1 MADEPKPLAAGDHGS
16 YAELARRPLPAG
28 LVIQCVPALVAI
40 LTRAEQLTGKPLTE
54 EQVLKLRDANPAVVV
69 EAVSAKAV
77 EDGRG
82 YADLDPADP
91 WTAWRRHKKQAK
103 MG

>member
-1 MADEPKPLAAGDHGS
+1 MADEPTPLAAGDHGP
-16 YAELARRPLPAG
+16 YAQLAGRPLPAG
-28 LVIQCVPALVAI
+28 LVIQYMPALVAM

-69 EAVSAKAV
+69 EAAAAKAA

-82 YADLDPADP
+82 YADLDPAD
-91 WTAWRRHKKQAK
+91 AWLGWLRHLERL
-103 MG
+103 